1 MSYDIHFEIDTGG
14 AQPAIVGNDNL
25 NYTYNCSPMFRRA
38 LGGDGINDLHGKIAS
53 DVLPLL
59 RVAVSHMAA
68 NPEVYLPMKPKNGW
82 GSYPTAMRFLEEIL
96 IEAAA
101 HPKATIRV
109 S

>member
-1 MSYDIHFEIDTGG
+1 MSYDVHFEIDTGG
-14 AQPAIVGNDNL
+14 AEPARVGNDNL

-38 LGGDGINDLHGKIAS
+38 LGGDGINDLHGKVAS

-59 RVAVSHMAA
+59 RCAISHMAV
-68 NPEVYLPMKPKNGW
+68 NPDIYAPMNPSNCW
-82 GSYPTAMRFLEEIL
+82 GSYQTAMKFLEDIL
-96 IEAAA
+96 LSAAE